1 MCVCVCTYIYVY
13 IHMQGLAIKL
23 LDEPGAP
30 AGALAAKVLVSAKVE
45 ELPAAQ
51 SSFFSFGG
59 GAVKSERKGPLVML
73 GKVRR

>member
-1 MCVCVCTYIYVY
+1 
-13 IHMQGLAIKL
+13 MQGLAIKL

-59 GAVKSERKGPLVML
+59 GAVKSERKCPLVML